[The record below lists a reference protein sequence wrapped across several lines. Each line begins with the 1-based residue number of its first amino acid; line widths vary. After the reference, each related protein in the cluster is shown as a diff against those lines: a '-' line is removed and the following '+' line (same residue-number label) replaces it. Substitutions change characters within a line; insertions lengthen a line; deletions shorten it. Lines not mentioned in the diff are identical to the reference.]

1 MCRRAVGGN
10 RWACTGR
17 PVARHGHGMS
27 IRDDFPILERS
38 SRGKPLVYLDN
49 AATTQKPRVVIDA
62 INNYY
67 QTSNANV
74 HRAAHELAEQATMAM
89 EDARAKVRDF
99 INASRVEEI
108 VFTRGTTEAINL
120 LANVLSE
127 RVTPAQDIVI
137 TELEHHSNIV
147 PWQMLAQRTGA
158 QIKVIAVDEQG
169 NIDLDDAAN
178 KITHNTAIL
187 AFTHVSNGLGS
198 VNPAEQ
204 LIALAKA
211 VNALTIVDGAQA
223 ALHLRLDVQSLDC
236 DFYVFSGH
244 KVYGPTGIGVL
255 FGRYDLLCELPPWQG
270 GGEMIEHVSFQ
281 QSTYQLPPYRFEAG
295 TPNIADAIGLGAA
308 IGYLQRI
315 PREQLVAAE
324 DRLIGQALS
333 GLKQVTGVR
342 IIGEPTQRS
351 AVISFLMEQGH
362 PNDVGTL
369 LDQQGVAVRTGHHCN
384 MPLMQR
390 LGIAGTV
397 RASFSLYNNEEDVV
411 RLLEAVDKATT
422 FL

>member
-1 MCRRAVGGN
+1 
-10 RWACTGR
+10 
-17 PVARHGHGMS
+17 MS

-38 SRGKPLVYLDN
+38 SRGKPLDYLDN

-158 QIKVIAVDEQG
+158 QIKVIAVDDQG

-198 VNPAEQ
+198 VNPAAQ

>member
-1 MCRRAVGGN
+1 
-10 RWACTGR
+10 
-17 PVARHGHGMS
+17 MS

-99 INASRVEEI
+99 INASQVEEI

-158 QIKVIAVDEQG
+158 QIKVIAVDDQG

-198 VNPAEQ
+198 VNPAAQ

>member
-1 MCRRAVGGN
+1 
-10 RWACTGR
+10 
-17 PVARHGHGMS
+17 MS

-198 VNPAEQ
+198 VNPAAQ

-308 IGYLQRI
+308 LGYLQRI

-324 DRLIGQALS
+324 DHLIGQALS

>member
-1 MCRRAVGGN
+1 
-10 RWACTGR
+10 
-17 PVARHGHGMS
+17 MS

-49 AATTQKPRVVIDA
+49 AATTQKPHVVIDA

-158 QIKVIAVDEQG
+158 QIKVIAVDDQG

-198 VNPAEQ
+198 VNPAAQ

>member
-1 MCRRAVGGN
+1 MV
-10 RWACTGR
+10 
-17 PVARHGHGMS
+17 
-27 IRDDFPILERS
+27 
-38 SRGKPLVYLDN
+38 
-49 AATTQKPRVVIDA
+49 
-62 INNYY
+62 
-67 QTSNANV
+67 
-74 HRAAHELAEQATMAM
+74 
-89 EDARAKVRDF
+89 
-99 INASRVEEI
+99 
-108 VFTRGTTEAINL
+108 
-120 LANVLSE
+120 
-127 RVTPAQDIVI
+127 
-137 TELEHHSNIV
+137 
-147 PWQMLAQRTGA
+147 
-158 QIKVIAVDEQG
+158 
-169 NIDLDDAAN
+169 
-178 KITHNTAIL
+178 
-187 AFTHVSNGLGS
+187 
-198 VNPAEQ
+198 
-204 LIALAKA
+204 
-211 VNALTIVDGAQA
+211 
-223 ALHLRLDVQSLDC
+223 
-236 DFYVFSGH
+236 
-244 KVYGPTGIGVL
+244 
-255 FGRYDLLCELPPWQG
+255 
-270 GGEMIEHVSFQ
+270 EHVSFQ

-324 DRLIGQALS
+324 DRLIDQALS

>member
-1 MCRRAVGGN
+1 
-10 RWACTGR
+10 
-17 PVARHGHGMS
+17 
-27 IRDDFPILERS
+27 
-38 SRGKPLVYLDN
+38 LDN
-49 AATTQKPRVVIDA
+49 AATTQKPREVIDA

-74 HRAAHELAEQATMAM
+74 HRAAHELAEHATIAM

-99 INASRVEEI
+99 INASRVEEV

-127 RVTPAQDIVI
+127 RVRPEQHIVI

-158 QIKVIAVDEQG
+158 QIKVIAVDDHG

-198 VNPAEQ
+198 VNPASQ
-204 LIALAKA
+204 LIALGKA

-223 ALHLRLDVQSLDC
+223 ALHLPLDVQSLDC

-255 FGRYDLLCELPPWQG
+255 YGRYDLLCDLPPWQG

-308 IGYLQRI
+308 ISYLQRI
-315 PREQLVAAE
+315 PRQQLVAAE
-324 DRLIGQALS
+324 DRLIGRALS
-333 GLKQVTGVR
+333 GLKQLTGVR

>member
-1 MCRRAVGGN
+1 
-10 RWACTGR
+10 
-17 PVARHGHGMS
+17 MS

-158 QIKVIAVDEQG
+158 QIKVIAVDDQG

-198 VNPAEQ
+198 VNPAAQ
-204 LIALAKA
+204 LITLAKA

-315 PREQLVAAE
+315 PRDQLVAAE
-324 DRLIGQALS
+324 DRLIDQALS

>member
-1 MCRRAVGGN
+1 
-10 RWACTGR
+10 
-17 PVARHGHGMS
+17 MS

-74 HRAAHELAEQATMAM
+74 HRAAHELAEQATIAM

-158 QIKVIAVDEQG
+158 QIKVIAVDDQG

-198 VNPAEQ
+198 VNPAAQ

>member
-1 MCRRAVGGN
+1 
-10 RWACTGR
+10 
-17 PVARHGHGMS
+17 MS

-49 AATTQKPRVVIDA
+49 AATTQKPHVVIDA

-99 INASRVEEI
+99 INASQVEEI

-158 QIKVIAVDEQG
+158 QIKVIAVDDQG

-198 VNPAEQ
+198 VNPAAQ

-324 DRLIGQALS
+324 DRLIDQALS
-333 GLKQVTGVR
+333 GLKQLTGVR

>member
-1 MCRRAVGGN
+1 
-10 RWACTGR
+10 
-17 PVARHGHGMS
+17 MS

>member
-1 MCRRAVGGN
+1 
-10 RWACTGR
+10 
-17 PVARHGHGMS
+17 MS

-158 QIKVIAVDEQG
+158 QIKVIAVDDQG

-198 VNPAEQ
+198 VNPAAQ

-324 DRLIGQALS
+324 DRLIDQALS
-333 GLKQVTGVR
+333 GLKQLTGVR

>member
-1 MCRRAVGGN
+1 
-10 RWACTGR
+10 
-17 PVARHGHGMS
+17 
-27 IRDDFPILERS
+27 
-38 SRGKPLVYLDN
+38 
-49 AATTQKPRVVIDA
+49 
-62 INNYY
+62 
-67 QTSNANV
+67 
-74 HRAAHELAEQATMAM
+74 MAM

-158 QIKVIAVDEQG
+158 QIKVIAVDDQG

-198 VNPAEQ
+198 VNPAAQ

>member
-1 MCRRAVGGN
+1 MCRRAVGRN
-10 RWACTGR
+10 RWASTGR
-17 PVARHGHGMS
+17 PVTRHGHGMS

-198 VNPAEQ
+198 VNPAAQ

>member
-1 MCRRAVGGN
+1 
-10 RWACTGR
+10 
-17 PVARHGHGMS
+17 MS
-27 IRDDFPILERS
+27 IRADFPILERS
-38 SRGKPLVYLDN
+38 SRGRPLVYLDN
-49 AATTQKPRVVIDA
+49 AATTQKPREVIDA
-62 INNYY
+62 IKNYY

-74 HRAAHELAEQATMAM
+74 HRAAHELAEHATIAM

-99 INASRVEEI
+99 INASRVEEV

-127 RVTPAQDIVI
+127 RVRPEQHIVI

-158 QIKVIAVDEQG
+158 QIKVIAVDDHG

-198 VNPAEQ
+198 VNPASQ
-204 LIALAKA
+204 LIALGKA

-223 ALHLRLDVQSLDC
+223 ALHLPLDVQSLDC

-255 FGRYDLLCELPPWQG
+255 YGRYDLLCDLPPWQG

-308 IGYLQRI
+308 ISYLQRI
-315 PREQLVAAE
+315 PRQQLVAAE
-324 DRLIGQALS
+324 DRLIGRALS
-333 GLKQVTGVR
+333 GLKQLTGVR

>member
-1 MCRRAVGGN
+1 
-10 RWACTGR
+10 
-17 PVARHGHGMS
+17 MS
-27 IRDDFPILERS
+27 IRADFPILERS
-38 SRGKPLVYLDN
+38 SRGRPLVYLDN
-49 AATTQKPRVVIDA
+49 AATTQKPREVIDA
-62 INNYY
+62 IKNYY

-74 HRAAHELAEQATMAM
+74 HRAAHELAEHATIAM

-99 INASRVEEI
+99 INASRVEEV

-127 RVTPAQDIVI
+127 RVRPEQHIVI

-158 QIKVIAVDEQG
+158 QIKVIAVDDHG

-198 VNPAEQ
+198 VNPASQ
-204 LIALAKA
+204 LIALGKA

-223 ALHLRLDVQSLDC
+223 ALHLPLDVQSLDC

-255 FGRYDLLCELPPWQG
+255 YGRYDLLCDLPPWQG

-308 IGYLQRI
+308 ISYLQRI
-315 PREQLVAAE
+315 PRQQLVAAE
-324 DRLIGQALS
+324 DRLIGRALS
-333 GLKQVTGVR
+333 GLKQLTGVR

-362 PNDVGTL
+362 P
-369 LDQQGVAVRTGHHCN
+369 RTGHHCN

>member
-1 MCRRAVGGN
+1 
-10 RWACTGR
+10 
-17 PVARHGHGMS
+17 MS

-127 RVTPAQDIVI
+127 RVTPTQDIVI

-158 QIKVIAVDEQG
+158 QIKVIAVDDQG

-198 VNPAEQ
+198 VNPAAQ

>member
-1 MCRRAVGGN
+1 
-10 RWACTGR
+10 
-17 PVARHGHGMS
+17 MS

-49 AATTQKPRVVIDA
+49 AATTQKPRAVIDA

-99 INASRVEEI
+99 INASQVEEI

-158 QIKVIAVDEQG
+158 QIKVIAVDDQG

-198 VNPAEQ
+198 VNPAAQ

-255 FGRYDLLCELPPWQG
+255 FGRYDLLSELPPWQG

>member
-1 MCRRAVGGN
+1 MRRRAIGRN
-10 RWACTGR
+10 RWASTGR
-17 PVARHGHGMS
+17 PVTRHKHGMS

-49 AATTQKPRVVIDA
+49 AATTQKPHVVIDA

-158 QIKVIAVDEQG
+158 QIKVIAVDDQG

-198 VNPAEQ
+198 VNPAAQ

>member
-1 MCRRAVGGN
+1 
-10 RWACTGR
+10 
-17 PVARHGHGMS
+17 MS

-49 AATTQKPRVVIDA
+49 AATTQKPHVVIDA

-198 VNPAEQ
+198 VNPAAQ

>member
-1 MCRRAVGGN
+1 
-10 RWACTGR
+10 
-17 PVARHGHGMS
+17 MS

-49 AATTQKPRVVIDA
+49 AATTQKPRAVIDA

-158 QIKVIAVDEQG
+158 QIKVIAVDDQG

-198 VNPAEQ
+198 VNPAAQ

>member
-1 MCRRAVGGN
+1 
-10 RWACTGR
+10 
-17 PVARHGHGMS
+17 MS

-158 QIKVIAVDEQG
+158 QIKVIAVDDQG
-169 NIDLDDAAN
+169 NIDLDDATN

-198 VNPAEQ
+198 VNPAAQ

-324 DRLIGQALS
+324 DRWIGQALS

>member
-1 MCRRAVGGN
+1 
-10 RWACTGR
+10 
-17 PVARHGHGMS
+17 
-27 IRDDFPILERS
+27 
-38 SRGKPLVYLDN
+38 
-49 AATTQKPRVVIDA
+49 
-62 INNYY
+62 
-67 QTSNANV
+67 
-74 HRAAHELAEQATMAM
+74 
-89 EDARAKVRDF
+89 
-99 INASRVEEI
+99 
-108 VFTRGTTEAINL
+108 
-120 LANVLSE
+120 
-127 RVTPAQDIVI
+127 
-137 TELEHHSNIV
+137 
-147 PWQMLAQRTGA
+147 MLAQRTGA
-158 QIKVIAVDEQG
+158 QIKVIAVDDHG

-198 VNPAEQ
+198 VNPASQ
-204 LIALAKA
+204 LIALGKA

-223 ALHLRLDVQSLDC
+223 ALHLPLDVQSLDC

-255 FGRYDLLCELPPWQG
+255 YGRYDLLCDLPPWQG

-308 IGYLQRI
+308 ISYLQRI
-315 PREQLVAAE
+315 PRQQLVAAE
-324 DRLIGQALS
+324 DRLIGRALS
-333 GLKQVTGVR
+333 GLKQLTGVR

>member
-1 MCRRAVGGN
+1 
-10 RWACTGR
+10 
-17 PVARHGHGMS
+17 MS

-49 AATTQKPRVVIDA
+49 AATTQKPHVVIDA

-99 INASRVEEI
+99 INASRVEEV
-108 VFTRGTTEAINL
+108 VFTRGTTAAIHL

-158 QIKVIAVDEQG
+158 QIKVIAVDDQG

-198 VNPAEQ
+198 VNPAAQ

>member
-1 MCRRAVGGN
+1 
-10 RWACTGR
+10 
-17 PVARHGHGMS
+17 MS

-158 QIKVIAVDEQG
+158 QIKVIAVDDQG

-198 VNPAEQ
+198 VNPAAQ

-315 PREQLVAAE
+315 PRDQLVAAE
-324 DRLIGQALS
+324 DRLIDQALS

>member
-1 MCRRAVGGN
+1 
-10 RWACTGR
+10 
-17 PVARHGHGMS
+17 MS

-120 LANVLSE
+120 LAYVLSE

-158 QIKVIAVDEQG
+158 QIKVIAVDDQG

-198 VNPAEQ
+198 VNPAAQ

>member
-1 MCRRAVGGN
+1 
-10 RWACTGR
+10 
-17 PVARHGHGMS
+17 MS

-49 AATTQKPRVVIDA
+49 AATTQKPHVVIDA

-99 INASRVEEI
+99 INASQVEEI

-120 LANVLSE
+120 LAYVLSE

-158 QIKVIAVDEQG
+158 QIKVIAVDDQG

-198 VNPAEQ
+198 VNPAAQ